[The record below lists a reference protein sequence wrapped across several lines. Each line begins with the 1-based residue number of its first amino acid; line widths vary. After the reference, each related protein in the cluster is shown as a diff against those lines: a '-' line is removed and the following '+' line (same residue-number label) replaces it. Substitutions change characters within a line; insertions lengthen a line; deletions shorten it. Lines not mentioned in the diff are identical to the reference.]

1 VSEKQVIRIIHI
13 LTGLLVFMIAV
24 VVICCLVYF
33 GMIEWKGT
41 RPNDQAQEQSTDAA
55 TDHDSTEEQIEE
67 ISSKGKLI
75 SVYNS
80 TKISGLAGRWSD
92 KLRNDGYR
100 IQVINNYDELLEE
113 GLIIVKEKG
122 MGLDLQK
129 KYFPNAAV
137 KVGKPDDE
145 VDIQIILGKSE
156 DDKK

>member
-1 VSEKQVIRIIHI
+1 
-13 LTGLLVFMIAV
+13 
-24 VVICCLVYF
+24 
-33 GMIEWKGT
+33 
-41 RPNDQAQEQSTDAA
+41 
-55 TDHDSTEEQIEE
+55 
-67 ISSKGKLI
+67 
-75 SVYNS
+75 
-80 TKISGLAGRWSD
+80 
-92 KLRNDGYR
+92 
-100 IQVINNYDELLEE
+100 LLEE